1 MCVMIEDT
9 IEVLKTLSIFVASIR
24 KYFQEKKFPEKFCSI
39 AEDIV
44 VRTQIATKAIDHL
57 FDSLSKFH
65 DLSSLNDFE
74 KAASTF
80 ELIRLEDQII
90 VVLNE
95 LASIRIRLTVI
106 ADDFSKEPIEKVELI
121 EKISVI
127 EDILRYFA
135 KEKLSEQI
143 ALQLKSSI
151 ENLLEDTTLE
161 EADIMKVVQQSSK
174 IKPDFSYRIRFVSEY
189 PNLSR
194 LISKYEKK

>member
-1 MCVMIEDT
+1 MIEDT
-9 IEVLKTLSIFVASIR
+9 IEVLKTLSVFVASIR
-24 KYFQEKKFPEKFCSI
+24 KYFQERKFPEKLCPI
-39 AEDIV
+39 TEDIV
-44 VRTQIATKAIDHL
+44 VRTQNATKAIDKL

-74 KAASTF
+74 KASSAF
-80 ELIRLEDQII
+80 ELIRFEDQII
-90 VVLNE
+90 IVLNE
-95 LASIRIRLTVI
+95 LSSIRIRLSVI

-121 EKISVI
+121 ERISVI
-127 EDILRYFA
+127 EDVLRYFT

-143 ALQLKSSI
+143 ALQLKSSV

-174 IKPDFSYRIRFVSEY
+174 IKPDFSYRVRFVSEY

-194 LISKYEKK
+194 LISKDKTK